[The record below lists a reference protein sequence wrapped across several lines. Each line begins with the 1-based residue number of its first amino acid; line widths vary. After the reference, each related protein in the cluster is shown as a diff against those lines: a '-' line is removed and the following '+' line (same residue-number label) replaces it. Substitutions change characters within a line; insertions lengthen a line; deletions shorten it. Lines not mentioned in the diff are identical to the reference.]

1 MPFCTHA
8 LCVFHATCVTHFAR
22 TLADKFPACKR
33 KNKKFPTCAHTQ
45 FSEIRLC
52 QCWWNWKI
60 RCSYTLSVN
69 KAVLFYGVR
78 MFGDS
83 RRSQYEVNFKI
94 KENVTAIY
102 TSQQGGDGKL
112 GYVVM
117 LTKPISLLPD
127 EEFTITA
134 TINDEIPAGVQQ
146 ENDQ

>member
-1 MPFCTHA
+1 MRILSFRRFDYANVGGIGKSDA
-8 LCVFHATCVTHFAR
+8 LT
-22 TLADKFPACKR
+22 
-33 KNKKFPTCAHTQ
+33 
-45 FSEIRLC
+45 S
-52 QCWWNWKI
+52 
-60 RCSYTLSVN
+60 SVN

-94 KENVTAIY
+94 NEKNVTAIY
-102 TSQQGGDGKL
+102 TSQQDGDGAL

-134 TINDEIPAGVQQ
+134 TINDEIPAGYSRKTIS
-146 ENDQ
+146 EDR

>member
-1 MPFCTHA
+1 MRILSFRRFDYANVGGIGKSDA
-8 LCVFHATCVTHFAR
+8 L
-22 TLADKFPACKR
+22 
-33 KNKKFPTCAHTQ
+33 
-45 FSEIRLC
+45 
-52 QCWWNWKI
+52 
-60 RCSYTLSVN
+60 TLSVN

-94 KENVTAIY
+94 KKNVTAIY

>member
-1 MPFCTHA
+1 M
-8 LCVFHATCVTHFAR
+8 THFAR
-22 TLADKFPACKR
+22 AWADKFPACKKKR
-33 KNKKFPTCAHTQ
+33 KNFKPVRILSFRRFDYANVGGIGKSDALT
-45 FSEIRLC
+45 S
-52 QCWWNWKI
+52 
-60 RCSYTLSVN
+60 SVN

-94 KENVTAIY
+94 NEKNVTAIY
-102 TSQQGGDGKL
+102 TSQQDGDGAL

-134 TINDEIPAGVQQ
+134 TINDEIPAGYSRKTIS
-146 ENDQ
+146 EDR